1 MIKKSFLLIIV
12 AACAIFIDGTL
23 THAIFDYRLDS
34 FSKWATLILVLGIF
48 VSISWPKTIKNKK
61 NTEKWTDGFLFFPV
75 FDIF

>member
-23 THAIFDYRLDS
+23 THDIFDYRLDS
-34 FSKWATLILVLGIF
+34 FSKWATLIIVLGIF
-48 VSISWPKTIKNKK
+48 VSLSWPKTIKK

>member
-23 THAIFDYRLDS
+23 THDIFDYHLDS
-34 FSKWATLILVLGIF
+34 FSKWATLILVLGIL
-48 VSISWPKTIKNKK
+48 VSISWPKTIQNKK
-61 NTEKWTDGFLFFPV
+61 NTKKWTGGFLFFPV

>member
-23 THAIFDYRLDS
+23 TYDIFDYRLDS
-34 FSKWATLILVLGIF
+34 FSKWLTLILVLGIF

-61 NTEKWTDGFLFFPV
+61 NTEK
-75 FDIF
+75 

>member
-23 THAIFDYRLDS
+23 THDILDYRLDS

-48 VSISWPKTIKNKK
+48 ISISWPKTIKKK
-61 NTEKWTDGFLFFPV
+61 NTEK
-75 FDIF
+75 